1 MANGWQNSRL
11 ETTYPEARSVIE
23 EQRFVISDI
32 DAKAMYTVRVVVV
45 LAGVVVAAVQI
56 GGPDVFHSPLLSMGL
71 GSLLLSLCLGVMT
84 YAESS
89 LFLGPNRA
97 YVRQLV
103 EDDVD
108 AQSWEIDLTL
118 RMSDWMCEND
128 RTLQRNARLL
138 FLTQLSLLGGV
149 AILAGAVAL

>member
-1 MANGWQNSRL
+1 MADGWQNARL
-11 ETTYPEARSVIE
+11 EATYREARSVIE
-23 EQRFVISDI
+23 EQRSVISDI
-32 DAKAMYTVRVVVV
+32 DAKAMYTVRVIVV

-56 GGPDVFHSPLLSMGL
+56 GGPDVFHSLLLSVGL

-89 LFLGPNRA
+89 RFLGPNRA

-103 EDDVD
+103 DDDVD
-108 AQSWEIDLTL
+108 AESWEIDLPL
-118 RMSDWMCEND
+118 RMGDWVCEND
-128 RTLQRNARLL
+128 RTLRRNARLL
-138 FLTQLSLLGGV
+138 FLTQLSLLGSV